1 MELHYKIIGIL
12 LIALSFVHLVF
23 PRYFNWTK
31 ELSSLSLANR
41 QIMYIHTFFIALVV
55 FLIGLLCL
63 TSANE
68 LVTSSFGKKVAFGI
82 GIFWLIRLFVQ
93 FFGYSPRLW
102 KGKAFE
108 TTVHIVFSIFWTYLS
123 VVFLASY
130 WI

>member
-1 MELHYKIIGIL
+1 MEIHYKIVGIL

-23 PRYFNWTK
+23 PKYFNWTE
-31 ELSSLSLANR
+31 ELRDLSLANR

-63 TSANE
+63 TSAKE
-68 LVTSSFGKKVAFGI
+68 LISNSFGKKVAFGI

-108 TTVHIVFSIFWTYLS
+108 TTIHIVFSIFWTYLS
-123 VVFLASY
+123 VLFLASY